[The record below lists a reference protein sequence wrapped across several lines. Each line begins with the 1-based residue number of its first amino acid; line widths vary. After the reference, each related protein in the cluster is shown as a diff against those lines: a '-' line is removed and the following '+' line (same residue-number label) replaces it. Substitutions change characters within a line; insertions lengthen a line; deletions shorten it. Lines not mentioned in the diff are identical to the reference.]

1 MPDQEPFLVSSTEI
15 LPPPVHIKPEPVEET
30 PNLMMTASNGDLAST
45 VHSDAQ
51 LQQPETSI
59 RGKPI
64 AIKLQPTLAGYF
76 GAELSAND
84 SPSNS
89 TPPSLPGTA
98 QPDTQPPT
106 ATPSAVAL
114 QTTKTSPTGKKA
126 RKPSSKQV
134 EKKLAKIVDQSRPNS
149 RNFAPA
155 YVKNAAVKERRAKQ
169 VRRAKVR
176 LARLAQS
183 LSSEEAAMFGLE
195 AYRTMEVDPA
205 DGQVADQAVGRKE
218 EDDQIEKLL
227 MEGISEEAIIEGYL
241 DHRLDALDSHY
252 NAIAEQFTDYS
263 SGLVRTSA
271 DAELHRDIEERVPDE
286 EPPIFSTQP
295 TL

>member
-1 MPDQEPFLVSSTEI
+1 
-15 LPPPVHIKPEPVEET
+15 
-30 PNLMMTASNGDLAST
+30 
-45 VHSDAQ
+45 
-51 LQQPETSI
+51 
-59 RGKPI
+59 
-64 AIKLQPTLAGYF
+64 
-76 GAELSAND
+76 
-84 SPSNS
+84 
-89 TPPSLPGTA
+89 
-98 QPDTQPPT
+98 
-106 ATPSAVAL
+106 
-114 QTTKTSPTGKKA
+114 
-126 RKPSSKQV
+126 
-134 EKKLAKIVDQSRPNS
+134 
-149 RNFAPA
+149 
-155 YVKNAAVKERRAKQ
+155 
-169 VRRAKVR
+169 
-176 LARLAQS
+176 
-183 LSSEEAAMFGLE
+183 
-195 AYRTMEVDPA
+195 MEVDPA